1 MAPGTTE
8 TAVIATNRIIW
19 YGRKIRSMIS
29 YMYVLSRLSFFMIN
43 LSKSKVFEIVLIIS
57 AVTLKKF
64 IKGISASIK
73 KNIKMY
79 KKN

>member
-1 MAPGTTE
+1 
-8 TAVIATNRIIW
+8 
-19 YGRKIRSMIS
+19 
-29 YMYVLSRLSFFMIN
+29 MYVLSRLSFFMIN